1 MVGTASI
8 SEDLKKRAGK
18 NMSFVTEIDKIK
30 ELASNLVPSG
40 FGQSM
45 LAKGDRV
52 QAIKGLVL
60 VKSTIKGQPEPIEYL
75 AFVVEVQGAV
85 EKLCAVSSLLR
96 RKPGATANHGIFA
109 EENFAKAVTI
119 ENVYDA
125 LVANPVFTVTDVLRN
140 MEFPSFKASVY
151 ETSR

>member
-1 MVGTASI
+1 MINVSSI

-18 NMSFVTEIDKIK
+18 NMSFVTDAEKVK

-52 QAIKGLVL
+52 QAVKGLVL

-75 AFVVEVQGAV
+75 AFVVDANGV
-85 EKLCAVSSLLR
+85 EKLVAVSSLLR

-109 EENFAKAVTI
+109 EEAFAKAVTI

-125 LVANPVFTVTDVLRN
+125 LIANPVFTVTDVHRN